1 MSRAQ
6 QDLRPAVGIALNLEE
21 NEVGCVIL
29 GDVSQLKEGGIDW
42 LAEFRLQPV
51 EQGGVPQ
58 TGCT

>member
-29 GDVSQLKEGGIDW
+29 GDVSQLKEGGLI
-42 LAEFRLQPV
+42 
-51 EQGGVPQ
+51 G
-58 TGCT
+58 